1 MNDDDKLKIRAPLYL
16 IGKKIECW
24 RCESRMSA
32 VALLAPNVDGTENEV
47 CILSNVQHLPDNVLS
62 YVQKRVPTYKLKFSK
77 TEGEKYFA
85 NTCPK
90 CGVLSG
96 DFFLH
101 FEPGAP
107 FFPTEEEEA
116 KSLYL
121 TEIPLSGAIT
131 VTASLSMGIGG
142 IILACAKRIE

>member
-101 FEPGAP
+101 SEPGAP